1 MLTDKSAISEYENR
15 PNVKLFDFQICRS
28 ISHGIVSILT
38 IYSANKMLLEYV
50 TVEIS
55 IFLNLIYFI
64 QVIKYNHFMTT
75 IWGSTSA
82 GDIKLKII
90 FTNIII
96 SNRIVYKIYLYMYSF
111 SFMFYRWRKFEFSIS
126 LSCTESLM
134 KCPESMW
141 KVYFTWG

>member
-38 IYSANKMLLEYV
+38 IYSAYKMLLEYV

-82 GDIKLKII
+82 GDIKLRII

-96 SNRIVYKIYLYMYSF
+96 SNRLQNTFIPI
-111 SFMFYRWRKFEFSIS
+111 
-126 LSCTESLM
+126 
-134 KCPESMW
+134 
-141 KVYFTWG
+141 